1 MHRAVAMPPSEATP
15 MPSIPSVT
23 VLVEDSGKIREVL
36 IPSMEELG
44 NMQVVAI
51 AETVDEALAAF
62 ALHAGTWQVAV
73 VDLFLR
79 EGSGLD
85 VLRACETRGPG
96 QRVVVLTNYA
106 TAEIRRRCL
115 ALGANAVFDKSTEL
129 DAFFDLCA
137 SWGDA

>member
-1 MHRAVAMPPSEATP
+1 MPHNEAIAIP
-15 MPSIPSVT
+15 IMPSLTI
-23 VLVEDSGKIREVL
+23 LVEDSSKIREVL
-36 IPSMEELG
+36 VPSMEELG

-51 AETVDEALAAF
+51 AETSSEALAALEQHK
-62 ALHAGTWQVAV
+62 ATWQVAV

-85 VLRACETRGPG
+85 VLRACQNRGTH

-106 TAEIRRRCL
+106 TDDIRRRCL
-115 ALGANAVFDKSTEL
+115 TLGANAVFDKSTEL

-137 SWGDA
+137 AWGTA

>member
-1 MHRAVAMPPSEATP
+1 MPT
-15 MPSIPSVT
+15 IT
-23 VLVEDSGKIREVL
+23 ILVEDSSKIREVL
-36 IPSMEELG
+36 VPSMEELG

-51 AETVDEALAAF
+51 AETAGAALAAM
-62 ALHAGTWQVAV
+62 AEHAATWQVAV

-85 VLRACETRGPG
+85 VLRASRERRPD

-106 TAEIRRRCL
+106 TPEIRRRCL
-115 ALGANAVFDKSTEL
+115 ALNADAVFDKSTEL

-137 SWGDA
+137 AYGAA

>member
-1 MHRAVAMPPSEATP
+1 MPT
-15 MPSIPSVT
+15 IT
-23 VLVEDSGKIREVL
+23 ILVEDSSKIREVL
-36 IPSMEELG
+36 VPSMEELG

-51 AETVDEALAAF
+51 AETAGAALAAM
-62 ALHAGTWQVAV
+62 AEHAATWQVAV

-85 VLRACETRGPG
+85 VLRASRERRPD

-106 TAEIRRRCL
+106 TPEIRRRCL
-115 ALGANAVFDKSTEL
+115 ALNADAVFDKSTEL

-137 SWGDA
+137 AYGAG

>member
-1 MHRAVAMPPSEATP
+1 MPT
-15 MPSIPSVT
+15 MPSLTI
-23 VLVEDSGKIREVL
+23 LVEDSNKIREVL
-36 IPSMEELG
+36 VPSMEELG
-44 NMQVVAI
+44 NMQVVAV
-51 AETVDEALAAF
+51 AETVNEALAAF
-62 ALHAGTWQVAV
+62 ARHEAAWQVAV

-85 VLRACETRGPG
+85 VLRACETRGAH

-137 SWGDA
+137 SWDGA

>member
-1 MHRAVAMPPSEATP
+1 MPHNEAIAIP
-15 MPSIPSVT
+15 IMPSLTI
-23 VLVEDSGKIREVL
+23 LVEDSSKIREVL
-36 IPSMEELG
+36 VPSMEELG

-51 AETVDEALAAF
+51 AETSSEALAALQEHR
-62 ALHAGTWQVAV
+62 ATWQVAV

-85 VLRACETRGPG
+85 VLRACQHRGAH

-106 TAEIRRRCL
+106 TDDIRRRCL
-115 ALGANAVFDKSTEL
+115 TLGANAVFDKSTEL

-137 SWGDA
+137 AWGAA